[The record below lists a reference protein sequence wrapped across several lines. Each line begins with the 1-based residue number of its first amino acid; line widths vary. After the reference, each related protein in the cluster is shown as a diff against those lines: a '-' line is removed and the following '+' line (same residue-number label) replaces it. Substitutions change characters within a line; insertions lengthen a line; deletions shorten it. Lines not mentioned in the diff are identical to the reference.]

1 MALSRYGNI
10 RLGGEDDRPEY
21 GVLTFRRI

>member
-21 GVLTFRRI
+21 GVLTF

>member
-1 MALSRYGNI
+1 MALSRYGNII

-21 GVLTFRRI
+21 GVLTF